1 MTRRTYRQHCAL
13 ARALDLVGERWTL
26 LVVRELL
33 TSPKRY
39 SNLLD
44 NLPGMGTN
52 LLAARL
58 RGLQEAGLV
67 DHDGTLYSLTP
78 RGAELEPAVLAL
90 ARFGAPLLA
99 EGLAAGNQD
108 DLWRASWN
116 VVALK
121 YAFRPERARKL
132 RGVLEYQVDGTR
144 VQARLRDGTIET
156 TAEPRWKPDV
166 VVRTDG
172 ETLLALS
179 SGELAFRQAEAEGA
193 LEIEGDRRL
202 FRASLRAFGAE

>member
-1 MTRRTYRQHCAL
+1 MTRRSYRQHCAL

-33 TSPKRY
+33 TGPKRY
-39 SNLLD
+39 RDLLA

-52 LLAARL
+52 LLATRL
-58 RGLQEAGLV
+58 RDLQEADLV
-67 DHDGTLYSLTP
+67 EHDEAHYSLTP
-78 RGAELEPAVLAL
+78 RGCELEPAVLAL

-99 EGLAAGNQD
+99 EGSGNGGEG

-121 YAFRPERARKL
+121 YAFDPKRARKL
-132 RGVLEYQVDGTR
+132 RGVIEYQVDDTR

-156 TAEPRWKPDV
+156 SPEPRWTPDV
-166 VVRTDG
+166 VLRADG
-172 ETLLALS
+172 STFLALS
-179 SGELAFRQAEAEGA
+179 SGALDPKQAEAEGA
-193 LEIEGDRRL
+193 LAVEGDRRL
-202 FRASLRAFGAE
+202 FRASLRAFSLG